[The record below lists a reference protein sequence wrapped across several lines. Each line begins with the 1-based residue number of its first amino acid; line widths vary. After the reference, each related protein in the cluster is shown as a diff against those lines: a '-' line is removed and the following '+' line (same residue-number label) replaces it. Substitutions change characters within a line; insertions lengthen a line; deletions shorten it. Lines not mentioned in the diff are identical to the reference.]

1 MTHADSVTAQAWE
14 DWLNGASTAPAKAQY
29 WRNFSLK
36 KRCQADTIVVQPGAR
51 LEITYTGPT
60 SSCGNSEVM
69 CRDTLGNWVRVSH
82 WNWNVPGSAGY
93 VNGQNVRRVD
103 AGPGHSGVYVLHS
116 LSDSFNVSVSQI
128 NPPLPALL
136 EISPSNPQDYAGFG
150 VGWQSGTSE
159 EFGSHAGG
167 VLVLGNADDIGFNL
181 TDAPKYLGPGGIV
194 NLVAFYD
201 VLQDNY
207 WWQDMQVYVQVL
219 NGIAGTTMSVQC
231 ADCENSFVS
240 TTLSGGNEEVIFPV
254 GDAGGFGQHSF
265 TLTSQL
271 YAELDC
277 WGFESANSTGIPPA
291 VSDLTILRSGNDI
304 RLFWSAV
311 PVASNYL
318 VQSSPGV
325 NGPWTTLVTL
335 GTPNYTIL
343 NQAIAPPTQVYYQV
357 IAVGP

>member
-1 MTHADSVTAQAWE
+1 MDVEFGQCFGGQMVDSLRANLVAKGCDITASSATDDAHSTYSTGGNGGYNNWLNPKVCALQSGKSLQEAILEANKAYDSFIRADSTFATAVIPALRSRMTHADSVTAQAWE

-116 LSDSFNVSVSQI
+116 LSDSFNVSVKAI

-167 VLVLGNADDIGFNL
+167 
-181 TDAPKYLGPGGIV
+181 
-194 NLVAFYD
+194 
-201 VLQDNY
+201 
-207 WWQDMQVYVQVL
+207 
-219 NGIAGTTMSVQC
+219 S
-231 ADCENSFVS
+231 
-240 TTLSGGNEEVIFPV
+240 
-254 GDAGGFGQHSF
+254 
-265 TLTSQL
+265 
-271 YAELDC
+271 
-277 WGFESANSTGIPPA
+277 
-291 VSDLTILRSGNDI
+291 
-304 RLFWSAV
+304 
-311 PVASNYL
+311 
-318 VQSSPGV
+318 
-325 NGPWTTLVTL
+325 
-335 GTPNYTIL
+335 
-343 NQAIAPPTQVYYQV
+343 
-357 IAVGP
+357 